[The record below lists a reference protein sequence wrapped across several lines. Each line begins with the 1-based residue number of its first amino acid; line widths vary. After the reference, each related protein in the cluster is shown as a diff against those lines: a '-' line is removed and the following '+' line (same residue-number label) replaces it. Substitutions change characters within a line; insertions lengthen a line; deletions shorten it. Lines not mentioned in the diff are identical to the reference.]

1 MGEPEPQPDQ
11 TRSPCP
17 GSPSQ
22 HHRSSH
28 SSRVLYSTDLVWGFP
43 QTHSLNFHNHPIK
56 WVTIRKPILYMNK
69 LRHRD
74 AKQLTQGPLASKQRH
89 WDSNPNNLAPE
100 LNPRLHLWHCTT
112 SESQGLASALSAS
125 FSLTE
130 GVAER
135 ANHPPAQQRLGAS
148 PPCKPLHLSH
158 PGPLIRIQEASLRTE
173 RVTTFLPALCITSC
187 SNFMKSA
194 RPSPPNHFIRAL
206 SNHPPGCNRRA
217 HFSYSLPLGVPW
229 LLKGLQKWLCP

>member
-1 MGEPEPQPDQ
+1 ML
-11 TRSPCP
+11 SPCP

-28 SSRVLYSTDLVWGFP
+28 SSSVLYSTDLVWGFP
-43 QTHSLNFHNHPIK
+43 QTDSLNFHNHSIK

-69 LRHRD
+69 PRHRE
-74 AKQLTQGPLASKQRH
+74 AKQHTQGPLASRH
-89 WDSNPNNLAPE
+89 QDSNPSNLALK
-100 LNPRLHLWHCTT
+100 LNPRLHPWQRST

-130 GVAER
+130 AGVER
-135 ANHPPAQQRLGAS
+135 VNHCPAQHRLGAS
-148 PPCKPLHLSH
+148 PLCKPLHLSH
-158 PGPLIRIQEASLRTE
+158 PGPLIRSQDASLRTE

-206 SNHPPGCNRRA
+206 SNHFPGCNRRA
-217 HFSYSLPLGVPW
+217 HFSCSLPLGVPW
-229 LLKGLQKWLCP
+229 TLEGLRKWLCP